1 MTNPKAVRRRCIR
14 FILIAPLAGAILCLS
29 SLARAQ
35 STPAPQNDENNPVA
49 QELKKFPELL
59 PAVGR
64 LIQRFQGQLQL
75 PGTRGESRL
84 LPLLPES
91 TMYYA
96 ALSNYGDFAHQ
107 LVTVFR
113 HQLEDDPQLRNWWEH
128 GSLAEAGPKALD
140 ALDKVAQFEG
150 FLGDETVF
158 SGSVLGQKPNL
169 LFLAEARKPGLKK
182 FLEQLAAEFGTA
194 AHPPFRVLEPQE
206 LATPSFNETE
216 SALLFLIRP
225 DYILAA
231 SDLARLR
238 SANSLLDR
246 RLHSFAATP
255 FGRRLAREYQGG
267 ATLVAGAD
275 LEKLLTQLPP
285 NVLRDPSFQRS
296 GFADVQYLVWRRSFS
311 DSQASSR
318 SELTFTGPRHGI
330 AAWLGKPGPLNSLD
344 FVSPKSFVSLA
355 ALLISPTQ
363 IFDDVRTLSNPP
375 NSEPAS
381 LAPMEQALGISL
393 KDDLLNLLTG
403 EFAIGVDSIDPNV
416 PAGRFIL
423 GVRDAAHLQRTL
435 ATLFKA
441 AHLQAEDFEDGTLTY
456 HVIHAPF
463 TKVPVEVTYTF
474 ADGYLVIGTNRD
486 ITSDSIHLHTS
497 GQSLARSAKLTFPST
512 GQVPEASAFLF
523 QDPIVMA
530 ALQARRFLPGVA
542 SSIASLAGSSPAT
555 VVSVYANDTSIRQTS
570 NNGAFDVGAVLV
582 VAAIAIPNLI
592 KSKIAANEASA
603 VGNIRTINTAQ
614 VTYSSI
620 FPNKGYATSLASL
633 GPNPATPNAQLTED
647 HANLLDAN
655 LGKASCSGD
664 HWCTKSGYNFKVTA
678 HCRQGLCDDY
688 VAVATPVSTETGSR
702 SFCSTADGIIHFK
715 LGPPLIAPLTISQC
729 RTWLMLQ

>member
-1 MTNPKAVRRRCIR
+1 MTNRNVVLRMCIH

-35 STPAPQNDENNPVA
+35 STQAPQSDENNPVA
-49 QELKKFPELL
+49 QEFKKFPELL
-59 PAVGR
+59 PAIGR
-64 LIQRFQGQLQL
+64 LIQRFQGKLHL
-75 PGTRGESRL
+75 PETRGESHL

-107 LVTVFR
+107 VVTVFR
-113 HQLEDDPQLRNWWEH
+113 QQLEDDPQLRNWWEH

-158 SGSVLGQKPNL
+158 SGSVVGQKPNL

-194 AHPPFRVLEPQE
+194 SHPPFHVLEPQE
-206 LATPSFNETE
+206 LATPSFKETD

-231 SDLARLR
+231 SDLASLR

-275 LEKLLTQLPP
+275 LQKLLTQLPS
-285 NVLRDPSFQRS
+285 NVLQNSSFQRS
-296 GFADVQYLVWRRSFS
+296 GFADVQYLVWRRGSS
-311 DSQASSR
+311 DGEPASR
-318 SELTFTGPRHGI
+318 SELSFTGPRHGI

-344 FVSPKSFVSLA
+344 FVPPRSFVALA
-355 ALLISPTQ
+355 ALLISPAQ
-363 IFDDVRTLSNPP
+363 IFDQVRTLNAPP
-375 NSEPAS
+375 NSEPTS
-381 LAPMEQALGISL
+381 LVPMEQALGISL
-393 KDDLLNLLTG
+393 RDDLLNLLTG

-416 PAGRFIL
+416 PAGRFIF

-435 ATLFKA
+435 STLLSA

-456 HVIHAPF
+456 HVIHAPV

-474 ADGYLVIGTNRD
+474 ADSYLVIGTNRE

-497 GQSLARSAKLTFPST
+497 GQSLARSAKLAFPST

-523 QDPIVMA
+523 QDPMVMA
-530 ALQARRFLPGVA
+530 ALQARRFMPGLA

-603 VGNIRTINTAQ
+603 AGSIRTVNTAQ

-620 FPNKGYATSLASL
+620 FPNKGYAPNLASL
-633 GPNPATPNAQLTED
+633 GTNPKNPSDASSPDYPALIAPPLAT
-647 HANLLDAN
+647 DA
-655 LGKASCSGD
+655 CVGD
-664 HWCTKSGYNFKVTA
+664 TWCVKSGYKFKITA
-678 HCRQGLCDDY
+678 RCKRGMCDDY

-729 RTWLMLQ
+729 RTWPPLQ